1 MRTDAGC
8 RCDHDAHSGRR
19 HWLGLIALCCVT
31 IAARSNDTESDYP
44 IGPGD
49 LLHITVFDHDELT
62 TDARV
67 SQSGNITFPMIGQ
80 QRVSGLPTREAE
92 VTLSNQLNAG
102 GFLRAPQVSINV
114 TEFKSQKVSVMGQV
128 TNAGQYAL
136 DGPKK
141 VLDALAMAGG
151 MLNDNSAAAE
161 GTLVRSDGSRI
172 SIDFDKLLTG
182 DPAMN
187 VRIRDGDTLYVPL
200 APQFFI
206 YGQVQHPGAYR
217 LSRSTTISQAVSM
230 GGGLTPRGTQ
240 RGAIVKRVDP
250 RGNERQFR
258 PKEEEALQPND
269 VLLIKASLF

>member
-1 MRTDAGC
+1 
-8 RCDHDAHSGRR
+8 
-19 HWLGLIALCCVT
+19 
-31 IAARSNDTESDYP
+31 
-44 IGPGD
+44 
-49 LLHITVFDHDELT
+49 LHITVFDHDELT
-62 TDARV
+62 IDARV

-92 VTLSNQLNAG
+92 VALSNQLNAG
-102 GFLRAPQVSINV
+102 GFLRAPQVSINI
-114 TEFKSQKVSVMGQV
+114 TEFKSQKVAVMGQV

-161 GTLVRSDGSRI
+161 GTLVRADGSRI

-187 VRIRDGDTLYVPL
+187 LRIHDGDTLYVPL

-217 LSRSTTISQAVSM
+217 LSRNTTISQAVSI

-240 RGAIVKRVDP
+240 RGAIVKRFDSQ
-250 RGNERQFR
+250 GNERR
-258 PKEEEALQPND
+258 LHPKEEEVLQAND

>member
-1 MRTDAGC
+1 
-8 RCDHDAHSGRR
+8 
-19 HWLGLIALCCVT
+19 
-31 IAARSNDTESDYP
+31 
-44 IGPGD
+44 
-49 LLHITVFDHDELT
+49 
-62 TDARV
+62 
-67 SQSGNITFPMIGQ
+67 
-80 QRVSGLPTREAE
+80 

-187 VRIRDGDTLYVPL
+187 VRIRDGRYVVC
-200 APQFFI
+200 AA
-206 YGQVQHPGAYR
+206 GAAVLHIR
-217 LSRSTTISQAVSM
+217 ASSTTQVRTVFPVA
-230 GGGLTPRGTQ
+230 PRSRRRYPWG
-240 RGAIVKRVDP
+240 RPDAARDP
-250 RGNERQFR
+250 ARRHSETRRSARQ
-258 PKEEEALQPND
+258 
-269 VLLIKASLF
+269 